1 MIATRSNLIQLLL
14 DRAQSEQG
22 SAGYRFLTNGDD
34 QYEELSYTDLEAK
47 ARVLAAELQKRN
59 LAGERAL
66 LLFPP
71 GLEYIVAFFGCLM
84 AGVVPVPAY
93 PPDLR
98 RAGKTIPRL
107 RVIADDCQP
116 KAALTTHSILKK
128 VRPLLFVTGQLFKM
142 QWLSPK
148 MAPES
153 GAKNWREPDV
163 NGSDVAFLQYTSGS
177 TSKPKG
183 VKVTHANLLDNL
195 SHIERN
201 FGHSTD
207 SQGVIWLPPYHD
219 MGLIGGILAPLYTG
233 FPVTLMSPLD
243 FIRRPVRWL
252 KAISDTKAT
261 TSGGPNF
268 AYELALRRTP
278 PEVAKTLDLSSWEV
292 AFNGA
297 EPIRTE
303 TIERFTAQFAE
314 SGFKSKAFHP
324 CYGLAESTL
333 IVTGASKF
341 EEPVCLTVD
350 DNALNQDK
358 VQKPQSPESE
368 RTLISCG
375 APMKGLEVVV
385 VEPRS
390 LRRLPGDRVGEIL
403 VRGDSVA
410 SGYWN
415 SDRATRE
422 TFQVYLPKAD
432 GGEGPYMRTG
442 DLGFFRHGQLFVC
455 GRSKE
460 LIIVRGRN
468 YYPQDIER
476 AVDGSHPALRTGC
489 LAAFGL
495 SEGNEEK
502 VALIAEIRQPRGT
515 DFDDVVRAIRRAVN
529 DKVQLKVH
537 TIGLVP
543 KDGVPKTS
551 SGKIQRRLSQ
561 AQFQERK
568 LKMVHQWRDAAKH
581 GRN

>member
-1 MIATRSNLIQLLL
+1 MIATSSTLLHL
-14 DRAQSEQG
+14 LQERAESDRG
-22 SAGYRFLTNGDD
+22 SVGYRFLTNGEDKF
-34 QYEELSYTDLEAK
+34 EELSYAQIEQK
-47 ARVLAAELQKRN
+47 ARILAAELQRRN

-71 GLEYIVAFFGCLM
+71 GLGYIVSFFGCLM

-142 QWLSPK
+142 QWLSPT
-148 MAPES
+148 MAPEK
-153 GAKNWREPDV
+153 GLDQWRMPEVD
-163 NGSDVAFLQYTSGS
+163 GSDTAFLQYTSGS

-195 SHIERN
+195 GHIERN
-201 FGHSTD
+201 FGHTRD
-207 SQGVIWLPPYHD
+207 SRGVIWLPPYHD

-243 FIRRPVRWL
+243 FIRRPIRWL
-252 KAISDTKAT
+252 RAISEYKAT

-278 PEVAKTLDLSSWEV
+278 EDQVESLDLSSWDV

-297 EPIRTE
+297 EPIRPE
-303 TIERFTAQFAE
+303 TIERFTERFQAA
-314 SGFKSKAFHP
+314 GFRSRAFHP

-333 IVTGASKF
+333 IVTGKDKQD
-341 EEPVCLTVD
+341 EPVRLSVD
-350 DNALNQDK
+350 EEALNQDK
-358 VQKPQSPESE
+358 VQKARSPESE

-375 APMKGLEVVV
+375 APMEGLEVVV
-385 VEPRS
+385 VDPRS

-403 VRGDSVA
+403 VRGGSVA
-410 SGYWN
+410 DGYWN
-415 SDRATRE
+415 RQRATRE
-422 TFQVYLPKAD
+422 TFAVYLPKED
-432 GGEGPYMRTG
+432 GGAGPYMRTG
-442 DLGFFRHGQLFVC
+442 DLGFFRDGQLFVC

-460 LIIVRGRN
+460 LIIIRGRN

-495 SEGNEEK
+495 SEGNEER

-515 DFDDVVRAIRRAVN
+515 DFDDVVRAIRRAVS
-529 DKVQLKVH
+529 DKIQLKVH

-561 AQFQERK
+561 TQFQQRK
-568 LKMVHQWRDAAKH
+568 LKFVHQWREVAKP

>member
-1 MIATRSNLIQLLL
+1 MIATRANLLQLLQE
-14 DRAQSEQG
+14 RAQSDQG
-22 SAGYRFLTNGDD
+22 TAGYRFLLRG
-34 QYEELSYTDLEAK
+34 EEQHEGLTYRELEK
-47 ARVLAAELQKRN
+47 RARTLAAELQRRN
-59 LAGERAL
+59 LTGERAL

-71 GLEYIVAFFGCLM
+71 GLEYIVAFFGCLL

-148 MAPES
+148 MAPEK
-153 GAKNWREPDV
+153 GAADWRMPDV
-163 NGSDVAFLQYTSGS
+163 AGSDLAFLQYTSGS

-195 SHIERN
+195 AHIERS
-201 FGHSTD
+201 FGHTTD

-219 MGLIGGILAPLYTG
+219 MGLIGGILAPLFTG

-252 KAISDTKAT
+252 QAISDYKAT

-278 PEVAKTLDLSSWEV
+278 VEVAETLDLSSWDV

-297 EPIRTE
+297 EPIRPE
-303 TIERFTAQFAE
+303 TIERFTEHFKCA
-314 SGFKSKAFHP
+314 GFRSKAFLP

-333 IVTGASKF
+333 IVTGAAKHQ
-341 EEPVCLTVD
+341 EPVGLTVD
-350 DNALNQDK
+350 DEALNKDK
-358 VQKPQSPESE
+358 VQRAKSQENE

-385 VEPRS
+385 VNPRT

-415 SDRATRE
+415 RERATRE
-422 TFQVYLPKAD
+422 TFEVYLPKED
-432 GGEGPYMRTG
+432 GGAGPYMRTG
-442 DLGFFRHGQLFVC
+442 DLGFFRDGQLFVC

-460 LIIVRGRN
+460 LIIIRGRN

-502 VALIAEIRQPRGT
+502 VALIAEIRRPRGT
-515 DFDDVVRAIRRAVN
+515 DFDDVVRAIRRAVS

-568 LKMVHQWRDAAKH
+568 LKMVHQWWDAAKH